1 MRVYVVVK
9 GNDPVWVKS
18 LSFYNP
24 NRDEKWELSFCHQ
37 SRFFDD
43 NEVVLKLSNVDLDS
57 APDSIDRNCSES
69 DLFDWINNSDLD
81 SIVLLSGLNNLNYFG
96 CICEIMIIDGER
108 VINLNEDYLSEV
120 NNKIREV
127 S

>member
-9 GNDPVWVKS
+9 GNDPVWVNS

-24 NRDEKWELSFCHQ
+24 NRDEKWELSFCNQ

-69 DLFDWINNSDLD
+69 DLFDWVNNSDLD
-81 SIVLLSGLNNLNYFG
+81 SIILLSELNNLNYFDF
-96 CICEIMIIDGER
+96 ICEVMIIDGER
-108 VINLNEDYLSEV
+108 VINFNEDYLSEV
-120 NNKIREV
+120 SKEV